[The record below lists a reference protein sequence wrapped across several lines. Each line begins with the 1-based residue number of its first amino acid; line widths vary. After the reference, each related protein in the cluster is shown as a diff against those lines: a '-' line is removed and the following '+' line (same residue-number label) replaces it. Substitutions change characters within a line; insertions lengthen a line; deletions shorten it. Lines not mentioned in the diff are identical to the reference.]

1 MAEPLPP
8 DVTCRRPIEG
18 RCFISRTWIANDDGS
33 QARELLPDEEGGKA
47 LVAWSPDGAQLLYQ
61 DMFGALRLT
70 DGAGS
75 ASSLLGTYETLCDPR
90 CTNLEGFAY
99 SPDGSR
105 LAFAAGRSPE
115 SGVTSVIAILELAT
129 GRVTELASTATT
141 NDGLFC
147 DTAAD
152 EGTNDPPQWSPDG
165 TRLVFARQVI
175 WPRGANGFCQSV
187 VLTVRADGTDLRVL
201 VPAEHHA
208 LAPQWSPDGSAI
220 AFHTVTSDSTDD
232 MGRVDIFRVRPD
244 GTGLVR
250 LTTGGQSS
258 GPQWTRDGRI
268 IFVRWLDP
276 DLLDHELWT
285 MDADGAHATRL
296 PGDDLADLT
305 AVGCIRCLYPSD
317 DRTEAIWQPM
327 P

>member
-1 MAEPLPP
+1 M
-8 DVTCRRPIEG
+8 
-18 RCFISRTWIANDDGS
+18 
-33 QARELLPDEEGGKA
+33 
-47 LVAWSPDGAQLLYQ
+47 
-61 DMFGALRLT
+61 
-70 DGAGS
+70 
-75 ASSLLGTYETLCDPR
+75 
-90 CTNLEGFAY
+90 EGFTF

-115 SGVTSVIAILELAT
+115 SGATSVIAILELAT

-147 DTAAD
+147 DSAAD

-187 VLTVRADGTDLRVL
+187 LLTVRADGTDLRVL

-220 AFHTVTSDSTDD
+220 AFHTRH
-232 MGRVDIFRVRPD
+232 GRLDGRGGSCRFFSVRPD

-250 LTTGGQSS
+250 LTTGGVSS

-276 DLLDHELWT
+276 SSLTMSCGRWT
-285 MDADGAHATRL
+285 PMVVARRGCRAMTWPTSPPSAASGAS
-296 PGDDLADLT
+296 
-305 AVGCIRCLYPSD
+305 IRW
-317 DRTEAIWQPM
+317 TI
-327 P
+327 